1 MKTETRE
8 VMNQFASLPDR
19 SPAWT
24 SEKTTMTTPRIH
36 TTTPLIFIKLYLVF
50 RKTQVNTKTHG
61 IAQQSSNMTL
71 VIDVF

>member
-50 RKTQVNTKTHG
+50 RKTQVNNKTHG